1 MKNMFPHLFTP
12 GTIGSCEIKNR
23 LVMPALST
31 GLCNADGTVSDAYTA
46 FYTTRAKGGAGLI
59 ITEFAAV
66 NNTNSRHSPNQ
77 IGIWSDNHIP
87 GLASFAETMHE
98 YGAKVFIQLC
108 HPGSQSYI
116 KSDTPLLT
124 PSGVESRVFGNP
136 VRPMTKSEIHAIV
149 RDFAAAALRAQK
161 AGLDGIE
168 ISAAHGYLLHEFLS
182 PYTNK
187 RTDEYGGSTMNRCRF
202 VKEILEAV
210 REKVDPDFPIMLR
223 ISAEDY
229 LISAGI
235 MEKGMTLSDT
245 VAILNYLIPCGVDA
259 VSVSSG
265 TYDTQ
270 NSAWEPVSYPQGWRM
285 YLADTIRQ
293 NVPVPVVGVSVIRE
307 PEYAEGIIKHG
318 AVDFVGVARGQMADP
333 DWGEKAREGRP
344 REIRRCISCLHC
356 IETYYNTGKSEC
368 AINPR
373 SNYETKYTGPVKTG
387 TGRPVV
393 IVGAGP
399 AGMEAARILAI
410 REFKPIL
417 FEKSDRLGGQLNI
430 ADKPP
435 FKGKIDWIAEYF
447 AERLK
452 VLNVDVRLNTEVTVE
467 AIKAENPVAVLLA
480 LGSQPNLPASIV
492 GIDGPNVYRAP
503 DVLTGAVKLRG
514 RQVIVVGDGQTG
526 IETAEF
532 LGTQENVVSIIGRDT
547 IIGKKIYDQNRVNVC
562 NRLRAQHTRF
572 FPNRSLVAINPQG
585 ITVENVVTHDLS
597 FMATDAVVL
606 ALGVKPATAANA
618 ELIKAFPDAVLL
630 GDAIHGGRIADA
642 VRTAFEAANSIE

>member
-66 NNTNSRHSPNQ
+66 NNTNGRHSPNQ

-98 YGAKVFIQLC
+98 YGAKVFVQLC

-202 VKEILEAV
+202 VKEMLEAV
-210 REKVDPDFPIMLR
+210 REKVGPDFPIMLR

-307 PEYAEGIIKHG
+307 PEYAEGIIKRG
-318 AVDFVGVARGQMADP
+318 AVDFVGVARGQMA
-333 DWGEKAREGRP
+333 
-344 REIRRCISCLHC
+344 
-356 IETYYNTGKSEC
+356 
-368 AINPR
+368 
-373 SNYETKYTGPVKTG
+373 
-387 TGRPVV
+387 
-393 IVGAGP
+393 
-399 AGMEAARILAI
+399 
-410 REFKPIL
+410 
-417 FEKSDRLGGQLNI
+417 
-430 ADKPP
+430 
-435 FKGKIDWIAEYF
+435 
-447 AERLK
+447 
-452 VLNVDVRLNTEVTVE
+452 
-467 AIKAENPVAVLLA
+467 
-480 LGSQPNLPASIV
+480 
-492 GIDGPNVYRAP
+492 
-503 DVLTGAVKLRG
+503 
-514 RQVIVVGDGQTG
+514 
-526 IETAEF
+526 
-532 LGTQENVVSIIGRDT
+532 
-547 IIGKKIYDQNRVNVC
+547 
-562 NRLRAQHTRF
+562 
-572 FPNRSLVAINPQG
+572 
-585 ITVENVVTHDLS
+585 
-597 FMATDAVVL
+597 
-606 ALGVKPATAANA
+606 
-618 ELIKAFPDAVLL
+618 
-630 GDAIHGGRIADA
+630 
-642 VRTAFEAANSIE
+642 